1 MKTTEPRPQRAE
13 PLVRVA
19 ADTFDL
25 VPGAPQLLSLYRER
39 SVSRDAALAAF
50 RAGELSW
57 QIVYTRPSLT
67 SVRAAAL
74 AITPLPASAVIAC
87 ASSVPKVVPRG
98 FPPRV
103 RDLREGSAR

>member
-1 MKTTEPRPQRAE
+1 
-13 PLVRVA
+13 
-19 ADTFDL
+19 
-25 VPGAPQLLSLYRER
+25 LYRER
-39 SVSRDAALAAF
+39 SVSRDAALAAL

-87 ASSVPKVVPRG
+87 ASSVPKWSPAASHLEFAIYEKARPDKAASALAAALLALAQGPSPRR
-98 FPPRV
+98 F
-103 RDLREGSAR
+103 